1 MQLLKYVLPPYS
13 EQRQNGGAISLPP
26 HIKKNDN
33 KFLYNNSPNLYINHE
48 HNTSLEFANSR
59 IFRYDAGTGDN
70 GTSTLDCGLNL

>member
-33 KFLYNNSPNLYINHE
+33 KFLYNNSPDLYK
-48 HNTSLEFANSR
+48 SR
-59 IFRYDAGTGDN
+59 TQHIIRIRKFKN
-70 GTSTLDCGLNL
+70 I